1 MVSKNPTYNLKVV
14 LQETGIKADTLR
26 AWERRYGLPEP
37 DRTGGGH
44 RLYSEYDIEAIK
56 WLLARQAEGLSISR
70 AVTLWRSLEDEGKNP
85 LDELAYSAS
94 APVSGV
100 AGGENLAELRRNWLQ
115 ACQAFDEKTAER
127 VLSQSFA
134 LHPAETVVVE
144 VLQKGLSEIGQG
156 WYHGVVTVQQ
166 EHFASALALRRLDAM
181 IAAAP
186 PPTRKGRI
194 LVACPP
200 GEDHTFSP
208 LLITLFLRHRGW
220 DVVYLG
226 ANVPLTQMADTLQQ
240 VRPRLVV
247 MTAMQL
253 RSAAGLGEMARF
265 LEAEKTPLAYGGL
278 IFNRTPELRERI
290 PGVFLGENLIGAV
303 DKVEEIL
310 QRGNPDVSGKPA
322 SREIRAA
329 HEYYQ
334 QRKAGIEAG
343 VWQRLGQMGFD
354 AQHMT
359 TANLHLSQD
368 IEAALALGDMD
379 YLGPEIEWINTYL
392 THQNMPP
399 QALQVYLVAYRDA
412 VEAELNGAGKPILKW
427 LKDLTATL
435 AKDS

>member
-70 AVTLWRSLEDEGKNP
+70 AVTLWRSLEGEGKNP
-85 LDELAYSAS
+85 LDELAYSGA
-94 APVSGV
+94 APVAV
-100 AGGENLAELRRNWLQ
+100 GGENLAELRKSWLQ

-156 WYHGVVTVQQ
+156 WYRGAVTVQQ

-200 GEDHTFSP
+200 GEDHTFAP

-226 ANVPLTQMADTLQQ
+226 ANVPLAQMADTIQQ
-240 VRPRLVV
+240 VRPRLIV

-253 RSAAGLGEMARF
+253 RSAAALGEMARF

-278 IFNRTPELRERI
+278 IFNRTPDLRERI
-290 PGVFLGENLIGAV
+290 PGVFLGESLIGAV
-303 DKVEEIL
+303 DKVEEIM
-310 QRGNPDVSGKPA
+310 QRGSAEVAGKTVT
-322 SREIRAA
+322 RDIRAA
-329 HEYYQ
+329 YDHYQ
-334 QRKAGIEAG
+334 QRKASIEAG
-343 VWQRLGQMGFD
+343 VWQRLEQMGFD
-354 AQHMT
+354 AQHMA
-359 TANLHLSQD
+359 TANVHLSHD
-368 IEAALALGDMD
+368 IQAALALGDMD
-379 YLGPEIEWINTYL
+379 YLGPEIDWINAYL
-392 THQNMPP
+392 AHQNIPP
-399 QALQVYLVAYRDA
+399 QALQVYLAAYRDA

-427 LKDLTATL
+427 LKDLTAAL
-435 AKDS
+435 AKDT